1 MVKQMSDKSQDTQ
14 NKKGRLGRGLNSLL
28 GNSLTSTTD
37 VVVEKQQPPQSLTQQ
52 QKPNITIVEQKP
64 NIQITAGAA
73 ANSTTVNPLAPQVS
87 STSINP
93 TVSGPAAASVPPEA
107 RVWKIAVDKLNPNEY
122 QPRQKFNKDTLAEL
136 AASIKDKGILQPI
149 IARRHLNGT
158 LEIISGERRWRAA
171 QIAGLHEVPV
181 LIKSVND
188 QDSLEL
194 AIIENIQREDLNPI
208 DEAEAYQRL
217 ADEFKLTQQQIAEKV
232 SKERATVANSMRL
245 LSLPS
250 SVREMLSQQEIT
262 VGHAK
267 VLLSVSDPKTQHQ
280 LAKKVLANKLSV
292 RALEKILQG
301 MQKEPNESIDNLD
314 SKEKTKVRL
323 AEAAALELQRLVGT
337 KVGIDYNM
345 GKGKITL
352 AFYSDEEFNDIVEK
366 LKKTWQK

>member
-1 MVKQMSDKSQDTQ
+1 MSSKAQEAQ

-28 GNSLTSTTD
+28 GNNLSLNSEE
-37 VVVEKQQPPQSLTQQ
+37 VVEKKPQTPISTQPSVQKVDTPIALEVKQNTTTQS
-52 QKPNITIVEQKP
+52 
-64 NIQITAGAA
+64 
-73 ANSTTVNPLAPQVS
+73 
-87 STSINP
+87 
-93 TVSGPAAASVPPEA
+93 AASTATPIVSPVPTTAALVPAVAPVVAAIPPEA

-122 QPRQKFNKDTLAEL
+122 QPRQKFNKETLTEL

-149 IARRHLNGT
+149 VARRHLNGT

-245 LSLPS
+245 LALPA
-250 SVREMLSQQEIT
+250 SVREMISQQEIT
-262 VGHAK
+262 QGHAK
-267 VLLSVSDPKTQHQ
+267 VLLSINDPKTQHQ

-292 RALEKILQG
+292 RALEKIVQG
-301 MQKEPNESIDNLD
+301 IQKQPNESVDELD
-314 SKEKTKVRL
+314 GKEKTKVRL

-366 LKKTWQK
+366 MKKAWQK